1 MLVAEKSR
9 TGPPEAA
16 VDKRGKVGLSREVL
30 GQAGLKPGDRVSVQ
44 VRRDGGI
51 LLTKI
56 ADPLE
61 ALIGS
66 APGLSAAANLEAM
79 RDEWER

>member
-1 MLVAEKSR
+1 MAVAERHR
-9 TGPPEAA
+9 TETAI
-16 VDKRGKVGLSREVL
+16 DKRGKVGLPVEVL
-30 GQAGLKPGDRVSVQ
+30 EQAGMKPGDRLAVS

-66 APGLSAAANLEAM
+66 APGLAVAANLETL

>member
-1 MLVAEKSR
+1 MAVAEKPR
-9 TGPPEAA
+9 TETA
-16 VDKRGKVGLSREVL
+16 VDKRGKVGLPGEVL
-30 GQAGLKPGDRVSVQ
+30 ERAGIKPGDRLAVS

-56 ADPLE
+56 TDPLE

-66 APGLSAAANLEAM
+66 APGLSAAASLDTL